1 MIDFLILSRYKLR
14 ECLKIFKEP
23 QLSFR
28 IGEEYFQNNLRG
40 RESEFT
46 FENGFYRKTI
56 VEDGLEIIMRED
68 DDSKYIRKAA
78 NFVENFFGN
87 FEIFLEILKFF

>member
-1 MIDFLILSRYKLR
+1 MKHFQ
-14 ECLKIFKEP
+14 EP

-40 RESEFT
+40 RENEFT

-68 DDSKYIRKAA
+68 DDSKYFANVA
-78 NFVENFFGN
+78 NFAVKHRN
-87 FEIFLEILKFF
+87 FEIFLSGEIEL